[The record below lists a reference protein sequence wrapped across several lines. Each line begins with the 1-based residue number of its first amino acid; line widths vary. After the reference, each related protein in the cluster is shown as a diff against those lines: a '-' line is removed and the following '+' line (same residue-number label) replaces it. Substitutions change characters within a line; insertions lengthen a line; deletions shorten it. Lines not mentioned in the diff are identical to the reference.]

1 MSPKFG
7 LSQCPTFENGILPAL
22 RIFSKLT
29 QSSYGGSV
37 SFLLITC
44 DLLQTHRFGLF
55 RIEISSPKTNKKMIG
70 LPTPEKEEE
79 FTVEWATPILQ
90 DYFKRTNDT
99 DPSDIKVLSVKAK
112 KNELQGILSITYVV
126 DVEFEVCTNDTI

>member
-1 MSPKFG
+1 
-7 LSQCPTFENGILPAL
+7 
-22 RIFSKLT
+22 
-29 QSSYGGSV
+29 
-37 SFLLITC
+37 
-44 DLLQTHRFGLF
+44 
-55 RIEISSPKTNKKMIG
+55 MIG

-126 DVEFEVCTNDTI
+126 DVEFEVCTNDTIWIRQNGRNQNENLLL